1 MLYLVLMNQDSVVNL
16 VLRII
21 ADDSLG
27 GMRVG
32 ELRTLIRHVLD
43 SAEDEQEEDTDTTPL
58 DRYII

>member
-43 SAEDEQEEDTDTTPL
+43 SAEDEQEEEADTTPL